1 MYTQLMELSQKR
13 RSIRK
18 FSEEKVSEEIINQV
32 LDVIKLSPTA
42 GNLEDFKVTVVK
54 SREIRQDLQEIT
66 FVDSAPVVLIFSAL
80 PEVSSKYYGKRG
92 KELYSV
98 QDATIACTYAMLA
111 VEALGLVTTWVGNFD
126 VEEVKGII
134 GGDPMEVPVAIL
146 PIGYPPSDFV
156 ANEKEEKVPEI
167 KYL

>member
-18 FSEEKVSEEIINQV
+18 FSEKKINEEVINQI
-32 LDVIKLSPTA
+32 LDIIKLSPTA

-66 FVDSAPVVLIFSAL
+66 FVDNAPVVLIFSAL

-92 KELYSV
+92 EELYCI
-98 QDATIACTYAMLA
+98 QDATIACTFAMLA

-126 VEEVKGII
+126 KDEVKGII
-134 GGDPMEVPVAIL
+134 GGDSTEMPVAIL
-146 PIGYPPSDFV
+146 PIGYPPSDFDPM
-156 ANEKEEKVPEI
+156 EKEEKVPEI

>member
-18 FSEEKVSEEIINQV
+18 FSEKKVNEEIINKI
-32 LDVIKLSPTA
+32 LDIVKLSPTA

-66 FVDSAPVVLIFSAL
+66 FVDNAPVVLVFSAL
-80 PEVSSKYYGKRG
+80 PEVSKKYYGQRG
-92 KELYSV
+92 QELYSV

-126 VEEVKGII
+126 EQEIRDII
-134 GGDPMEVPVAIL
+134 GGDASEIPVAIL
-146 PIGYPPSDFV
+146 PIGYPPTDFV
-156 ANEKEEKVPEI
+156 PMEKEEKLPEI